1 LWLAAQDRCDGQKEK
16 LLMNHRLYL
25 PFTLLAIW
33 GGAAGV
39 YSAKEKTSIMKQTIW
54 DLNTVG
60 NFGGYPTQVLG
71 TPRLIET
78 PQGKAMEFDGQQDGI
93 IVEANPLAET
103 ERFTLEVIFRPD
115 AGGPKEQRFVHLQ
128 EAGGE
133 NRILIE
139 TRLTSDNRWFLDTFI
154 RSGETNQTLYA
165 EKFLHAVGEWY
176 QAALVFDGR
185 EMRHYVNGIQEMS
198 ALIQY
203 QPMNPGQISLGVRL
217 NRVFWFKGAIR
228 KVRFTHDALAPADF
242 LKP

>member
-1 LWLAAQDRCDGQKEK
+1 
-16 LLMNHRLYL
+16 MNHRFSLC
-25 PFTLLAIW
+25 LALVWLCSSPEIHS
-33 GGAAGV
+33 G
-39 YSAKEKTSIMKQTIW
+39 KEKTSMMKQTTW
-54 DLNTVG
+54 ELNTV
-60 NFGGYPTQVLG
+60 NNLGGYATQVLG
-71 TPRLIET
+71 APRLKEI

-93 IVEANPLAET
+93 IVDTNPLAEM

-139 TRLTSDNRWFLDTFI
+139 TRLTGDNRWFLDTFI

-165 EKFLHAVGEWY
+165 EKFLHSVGEWY

-198 ALIQY
+198 ALIEY
-203 QPMNPGQISLGVRL
+203 QPMKPGQISLGVRL

>member
-1 LWLAAQDRCDGQKEK
+1 
-16 LLMNHRLYL
+16 MNHRFFLC
-25 PFTLLAIW
+25 LALVGFCGDPEIH
-33 GGAAGV
+33 
-39 YSAKEKTSIMKQTIW
+39 SAKEKTSMMKQTTW
-54 DLNTVG
+54 ELNTT
-60 NFGGYPTQVLG
+60 NNLGGYATQVLG
-71 TPRLIET
+71 APRLIET

-93 IVEANPLAET
+93 IVDTNPLAGM

-139 TRLTSDNRWFLDTFI
+139 TRLTGDSRWFLDTFI

-165 EKFLHAVGEWY
+165 EKFLHPVGEWY

-203 QPMNPGQISLGVRL
+203 QPMKPGQISLGVRL

-228 KVRFTHDALAPADF
+228 AVRFTHDVLAPVNF

>member
-1 LWLAAQDRCDGQKEK
+1 
-16 LLMNHRLYL
+16 MNHRFCL
-25 PFTLLAIW
+25 FLALVGLCSASEIHL
-33 GGAAGV
+33 
-39 YSAKEKTSIMKQTIW
+39 AKEKSSMMKQMTW
-54 DLNTVG
+54 ELSTADKL
-60 NFGGYPTQVLG
+60 GGYATQVLG
-71 TPRLIET
+71 SPRLIEI

-93 IVEANPLAET
+93 IVDTNPLAET
-103 ERFTLEVIFRPD
+103 ARFTLEVIFRPD

-128 EAGGE
+128 EAVSE

-139 TRLTSDNRWFLDTFI
+139 TRLTGDKSWFLDTFI

-165 EKFLHAVGEWY
+165 EEFLHPVDEWY

-203 QPMNPGQISLGVRL
+203 QPMKPGQISLGVRL
-217 NRVFWFKGAIR
+217 NRVFWFKGAIH
-228 KVRFTHDALAPADF
+228 KVRFTHEALAPADF

>member
-1 LWLAAQDRCDGQKEK
+1 
-16 LLMNHRLYL
+16 MNHRFYL
-25 PFTLLAIW
+25 CLALVGLCVGPEIHF
-33 GGAAGV
+33 
-39 YSAKEKTSIMKQTIW
+39 AKEKTSMMKQTTW
-54 DLNTVG
+54 ELNTT
-60 NFGGYPTQVLG
+60 NNLGGCATQVLG
-71 TPRLIET
+71 APRLIET
-78 PQGKAMEFDGQQDGI
+78 PQGKVMEFDGQQDGI
-93 IVEANPLAET
+93 IVDINPLAGM

-139 TRLTSDNRWFLDTFI
+139 TRLTGDNRWFLDTFI

-165 EKFLHAVGEWY
+165 EKFLHSVGEWY

-198 ALIQY
+198 ALTQY
-203 QPMNPGQISLGVRL
+203 QPMKPGQISLGVRL
-217 NRVFWFKGAIR
+217 NRIFWFKGAIR
-228 KVRFTHDALAPADF
+228 KVRFTHDALAPANF